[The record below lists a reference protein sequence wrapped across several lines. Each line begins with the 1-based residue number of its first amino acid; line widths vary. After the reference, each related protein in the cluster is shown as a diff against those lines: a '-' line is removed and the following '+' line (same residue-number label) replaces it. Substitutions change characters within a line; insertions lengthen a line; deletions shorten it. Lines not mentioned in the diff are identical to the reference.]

1 MCTVNFC
8 TQYLN
13 YRNLVKEVF
22 MKINLFSILLCISS
36 IAMASDVLIGDPLV
50 LNTIYDEHIGIQDPR
65 IRSVIYVTKHNL
77 DSSIEI
83 HYKNYDGKQIAKNL
97 ATIFDNNKL
106 QFSMIEDATQQQDK
120 VIIKIIQ
127 E

>member
-1 MCTVNFC
+1 
-8 TQYLN
+8 
-13 YRNLVKEVF
+13 
-22 MKINLFSILLCISS
+22 MKIKLFSLLLCISS

-50 LNTIYDEHIGIQDPR
+50 LNTVYDEHISIQDPR
-65 IRSVIYVTKHNL
+65 IRSVVYVTKHNI

-83 HYKNYDGKQIAKNL
+83 YYKNYDGKQIAKNL
-97 ATIFDNNKL
+97 ATIFDNYKL